1 MESGVHV
8 TSTTIPS
15 SPVLHIMPERTQV
28 VSPTRLARLPPIS
41 APSDKHPSATYLQTA
56 NTQLKETM
64 RHLLAEVIW

>member
-8 TSTTIPS
+8 TNTMIPS
-15 SPVLHIMPERTQV
+15 SPVLHIMPEV
-28 VSPTRLARLPPIS
+28 ISPTRLAKLPPIS